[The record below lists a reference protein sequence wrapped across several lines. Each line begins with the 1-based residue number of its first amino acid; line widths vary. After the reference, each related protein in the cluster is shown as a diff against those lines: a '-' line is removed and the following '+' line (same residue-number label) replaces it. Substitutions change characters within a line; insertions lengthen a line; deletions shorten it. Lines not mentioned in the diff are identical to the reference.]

1 MSSTSSLSLS
11 CTSFRSFEEQ
21 TLLANFVPLSDVSG
35 RTSAANV
42 SYYGNTSAIYPSRAV
57 DIGANLDFPV
67 SNVIAASIAEC
78 LDEESDETYS
88 YSPYRA
94 DDKLWQ
100 IYNNSTEA
108 LPITDSD
115 FFEDADAC
123 VDSPAAPLAAAAT
136 VTAEEE
142 EDIILDDFSYGN
154 TEHLDFSNINEVL
167 DNFEIR
173 SQADYV
179 PNEFEQSLYQE
190 TLLQHWQCDYQ
201 RHESVALKFQ
211 QPPYTTEA
219 YSVPYTTEHQ

>member
-1 MSSTSSLSLS
+1 MSSTSSLYLS
-11 CTSFRSFEEQ
+11 HTSFGEQ
-21 TLLANFVPLSDVSG
+21 TLLANFVPLSDVTG

-42 SYYGNTSAIYPSRAV
+42 SYYDNTSGSPFYPSRAM
-57 DIGANLDFPV
+57 DIGANLDLPA
-67 SNVIAASIAEC
+67 SNAIVAEIAEC
-78 LDEESDETYS
+78 LAEESDETYS

-94 DDKLWQ
+94 GDKDWELF
-100 IYNNSTEA
+100 NNSTEA
-108 LPITDSD
+108 FPIIDSD

-123 VDSPAAPLAAAAT
+123 VDSPAVPLAAAAT
-136 VTAEEE
+136 ITAEEE
-142 EDIILDDFSYGN
+142 ENIILDDFSYGN